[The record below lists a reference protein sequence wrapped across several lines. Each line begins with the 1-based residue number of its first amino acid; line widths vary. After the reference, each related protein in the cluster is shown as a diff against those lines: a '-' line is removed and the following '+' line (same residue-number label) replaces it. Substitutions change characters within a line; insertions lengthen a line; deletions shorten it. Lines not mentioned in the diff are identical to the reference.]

1 MKKSYEQFIARQEL
15 LKKQYDDTYYQKQHQ
30 RGKLTARERILLLF
44 DEDTFEETDA
54 YAPPA
59 TSSFGKSV
67 KAFGDGVITGFGKVN
82 GRLVYAYSQDF
93 NVLGGSLGAT
103 HAAKIAK
110 IQDMALKTGSP
121 MVGLIDSGGARIQE
135 GISSLDGYAS
145 IFKRNVLSSGVIP
158 QISVIM
164 GPAAGGA
171 VYSPALTDFIFMTA
185 DTSYMFVTG
194 PNVVKE
200 VLNETVSTEDLGGA
214 SVHAS
219 KSGVAD
225 FVYSDDENT
234 ILGVKKLLSYL
245 PSNNME
251 NPPLTEPAE
260 TATRDD
266 EQLRNIVP
274 EDPDKPYDVKE
285 VVRLIVDNGDFL
297 EISENHAAN
306 IFTAFARIDG
316 RVVGIVANQ
325 PKVMAGTLD
334 THSSVKGARFINI
347 CDAFNIP
354 IVTLVD
360 VPGFLPGTDQE
371 HEGIIRHGA
380 KLLYAYTF
388 ANVPK
393 ITIILRKAYGGAY
406 IVMNS
411 KGIGGDFTFAWPTAE
426 IAVMGPDGA
435 IAILFRKE
443 LNEAEDPA
451 LLKKELT
458 DKYREEVTNPYIADE
473 KGYIDEVIDPA
484 VTKQKIA
491 SSLKALERKI
501 ELRPKRKHGNLPL

>member
-1 MKKSYEQFIARQEL
+1 MCIR
-15 LKKQYDDTYYQKQHQ
+15 D
-30 RGKLTARERILLLF
+30 R
-44 DEDTFEETDA
+44 
-54 YAPPA
+54 
-59 TSSFGKSV
+59 
-67 KAFGDGVITGFGKVN
+67 
-82 GRLVYAYSQDF
+82 VYAYSQDF

-285 VVRLIVDNGDFL
+285 VVRLIVDL
-297 EISENHAAN
+297 SLIHIS
-306 IFTAFARIDG
+306 
-316 RVVGIVANQ
+316 
-325 PKVMAGTLD
+325 
-334 THSSVKGARFINI
+334 INI
-347 CDAFNIP
+347 KSIN
-354 IVTLVD
+354 
-360 VPGFLPGTDQE
+360 
-371 HEGIIRHGA
+371 
-380 KLLYAYTF
+380 
-388 ANVPK
+388 
-393 ITIILRKAYGGAY
+393 
-406 IVMNS
+406 
-411 KGIGGDFTFAWPTAE
+411 PT
-426 IAVMGPDGA
+426 
-435 IAILFRKE
+435 
-443 LNEAEDPA
+443 
-451 LLKKELT
+451 
-458 DKYREEVTNPYIADE
+458 
-473 KGYIDEVIDPA
+473 
-484 VTKQKIA
+484 
-491 SSLKALERKI
+491 
-501 ELRPKRKHGNLPL
+501 